1 MRIPFGTG
9 WGATETTGT
18 GTAVHWDSEKVGLIG
33 VPTPGITVKILPVGE
48 KLEIRIKGP
57 NVHAGYY
64 KRPDLTAQYFDEE
77 GYYCIGD
84 AVKWVDPDYPEKGM
98 IFDGR
103 VAEDFKLANGTWV
116 STGSLRLSLIDALD
130 PLARDVVIAGHDRDE
145 VGILVLLTEAMQKK
159 YADQPGALSAD
170 GRRIVAP
177 ALIEAVQEKISRYN
191 QGNPSPSRRV
201 GRALILAEPLSVD
214 KNEITDKQYINQGA
228 VLSNRADLVA
238 LLFADDGSGGVIKLN
253 KNNAMKGDKDVRNE
267 QADTA

>member
-1 MRIPFGTG
+1 M
-9 WGATETTGT
+9 
-18 GTAVHWDSEKVGLIG
+18 
-33 VPTPGITVKILPVGE
+33 KILPVGE